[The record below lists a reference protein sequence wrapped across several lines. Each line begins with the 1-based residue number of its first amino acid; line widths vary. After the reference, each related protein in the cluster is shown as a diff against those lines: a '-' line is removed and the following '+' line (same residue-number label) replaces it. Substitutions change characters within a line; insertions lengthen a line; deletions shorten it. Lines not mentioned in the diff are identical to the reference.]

1 MLQIFDT
8 LDSCVESF
16 DNWLKE
22 KDVTNKRIFLKP
34 NVGYP
39 KPYPYTTSLELIKSV
54 VKLLAK
60 NKPKEIVVGE
70 GSTSKSSALDNFATL
85 GFIDELSKYQV
96 KFVDLNA
103 CESSEVK
110 LSEKVSHYLPTCLRD
125 FDVRISVPVI
135 KFYEDEQKKTF
146 MSNAIK
152 NFFGLPPKD
161 RYHSLNNSYKRDKL
175 HDNLHKSVMEIFL
188 AVEQFAPFDLFVCD
202 GLEVLYG
209 EGSIGNPQK
218 WGKMILADNA
228 LEADLKVIEL
238 LEKQLPEYLEMLVG
252 ME

>member
-1 MLQIFDT
+1 M
-8 LDSCVESF
+8 ESF
-16 DNWLKE
+16 DKWLKE
-22 KDVTNKRIFLKP
+22 KEVTNKRIFLKP

-60 NKPKEIVVGE
+60 YKPKEIVIGE

-85 GFIDELSKYQV
+85 GFIEELSKYQV
-96 KFVDLNA
+96 KFIDLNA

-110 LSEKVSHYLPTCLRD
+110 LSEKVSHYLPVCLMD

-135 KFYEDEQKKTF
+135 KFYEDEQKKIF

-161 RYHSLNNSYKRDKL
+161 RYHSFNDSYKRDKL

-188 AVEQFAPFDLFVCD
+188 AVEQFAPFDLYICD

-209 EGSIGNPQK
+209 EASIGNPQE
-218 WGKMILADNA
+218 WGKLILADNA

-238 LEKQLPEYLEMLVG
+238 LDKSLPEYLEMLV
-252 ME
+252 EKK